1 MRIIQISG
9 RGRVGK
15 TTLAKFIA
23 KKAFDMGYIPVFL
36 PFAESLKL
44 EAESKG
50 FGKDTN
56 PVEYRKYCQELGA
69 SKRREDADYWVDK
82 TYEKIQ
88 EYMVKELDK
97 KASQDKN
104 WEYLLIQDDVR
115 FMNEL
120 VLGRDLAA
128 TQIFIDSGGRKL
140 EDEDAPWRSHE
151 SETLANAVETSF
163 CIMNSEYEDIFDDVV
178 MNNASIKE
186 LEAEVKDKLTDWLD
200 MGFLELEDVNDTTP

>member
-69 SKRREDADYWVDK
+69 SKRKADADYWVDK

-140 EDEDAPWRSHE
+140 EDEDASWRSHE

-200 MGFLELEDVNDTTP
+200 MGYLELEDVNDTTP